1 VKIKQVIKTIL
12 GIASLFIVGL
22 VFGELLELTTDKDV
36 AKESRRLLAKGLEA
50 SEKGNCREALDILSR
65 SIKLDSTNVEARN
78 CLGKTLLRMEKYSEA
93 IDKLNVKTV
102 NAGTLK
108 IRGDAYFALE
118 NYSAAFLDYSE
129 SLKISPNAS
138 AYEGLG
144 NVFVK
149 MNNIPEGINN
159 YTKAIELD
167 SGCADYYFVRGKVF
181 NLQGKHDEAISDFD
195 KALKLEPDN
204 VLYQQNKDFAI
215 SMKNKLTIP

>member
-1 VKIKQVIKTIL
+1 VKLTQVIKTVL

-22 VFGELLELTTDKDV
+22 AFRELLKLTTNKDV
-36 AKESRRLLAKGLEA
+36 AEESHRLFAKGLEA
-50 SEKGNCREALDILSR
+50 SEKGNYREALDVLSR

-78 CLGKTLLRMEKYSEA
+78 CLGKTLLRMEKRSEA
-93 IDKLNVKTV
+93 IEKL
-102 NAGTLK
+102 NAGTVDAETLQ

-118 NYSAAFLDYSE
+118 NYSAAFLDYYG
-129 SLKISPNAS
+129 SLKMSPNAS
-138 AYEGLG
+138 AYAGLG

-167 SGCADYYFVRGKVF
+167 SGCADYYFVRGKAF

-195 KALKLEPDN
+195 NALKLEPDN
-204 VLYQQNKDFAI
+204 VLYQQNKDFAT
-215 SMKNKLTIP
+215 SMKNKLIVP